1 MIVCDI
7 YLRCMYLFLRNR
19 YTKLNEVR
27 HKAKKRRNCHT
38 EKLKERKN
46 RLNDNVKE
54 IRSLKIIN
62 FVSEKKRAIEYY
74 KQKTFASLNDGLSKG
89 KVGLCRSFFFEKYFI
104 PF

>member
-1 MIVCDI
+1 
-7 YLRCMYLFLRNR
+7 MYLFLRNR

-74 KQKTFASLNDGLSKG
+74 KQKTFASLNDGLS
-89 KVGLCRSFFFEKYFI
+89 REKYVYVGFSSFI
-104 PF
+104 YKVFYTFLIKNI